1 MYTIPI
7 KDKKSN
13 ALLGIHRYFKSK
25 YAIIKIL
32 EIKKQF
38 KKIAKFWF
46 RKIVENGFKETNIIH
61 KNEFKIS
68 IKG

>member
-1 MYTIPI
+1 M

-13 ALLGIHRYFKSK
+13 AFLGIHRYFKSK

-38 KKIAKFWF
+38 KIIAKFWF
-46 RKIVENGFKETNIIH
+46 RKIVEYGFRKTNITH
-61 KNEFKIS
+61 KNEFKSS